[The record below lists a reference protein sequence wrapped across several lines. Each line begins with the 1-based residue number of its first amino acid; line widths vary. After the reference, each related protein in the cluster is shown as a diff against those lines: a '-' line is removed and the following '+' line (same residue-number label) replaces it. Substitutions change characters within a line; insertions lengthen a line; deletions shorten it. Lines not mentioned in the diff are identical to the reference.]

1 MPHIRGVIHGTAA
14 MIVLVIG
21 SIVTS
26 AIREEYEVFA
36 QLSETT
42 VYYLIEVAGVPI
54 PEEIATVVVP
64 VGVLMGIW
72 VFAYELQRISRAE

>member
-1 MPHIRGVIHGTAA
+1 MPHIRGVVHGTAA

-21 SIVTS
+21 SILTS

-36 QLSETT
+36 QLSATT

-54 PEEIATVVVP
+54 PEEIATVVIP